1 MKAKRI
7 LFLCFLPIFVAMAF
21 VGLPPPVTKRADP
34 GQQEQ
39 GQLLEKKLR

>member
-7 LFLCFLPIFVAMAF
+7 LFLCFLPVFVAMAF
-21 VGLPPPVTKRADP
+21 MGMPPPVKQRIGP

-39 GQLLEKKLR
+39 GQMLEKKIK

>member
-7 LFLCFLPIFVAMAF
+7 LFLCFLPVFVAMAF
-21 VGLPPPVTKRADP
+21 MGLPPPVTQRIAA

-39 GQLLEKKLR
+39 GQMLEMKIK